1 MVFMD
6 REEMQLCSILL
17 FIAVI
22 IIVGYIMNIISNI
35 FFVFFVSIFLVC
47 VYVYFTYGDYE

>member
-1 MVFMD
+1 MD
-6 REEMQLCSILL
+6 REEMQLCLILL
-17 FIAVI
+17 FVSVI

-35 FFVFFVSIFLVC
+35 FFVFFISIFLVC